1 MTVQTFK
8 AKLIDNEI
16 RDYVKSIEIEYEGVT
31 YFADLRY
38 GVHDGYELRFHDAD
52 GKSISD
58 PDWVDNYDNG
68 QRSIEGDLDE
78 QTGTYRLIKEEQVIV
93 TTDWAEQ

>member
-1 MTVQTFK
+1 
-8 AKLIDNEI
+8 
-16 RDYVKSIEIEYEGVT
+16 
-31 YFADLRY
+31 
-38 GVHDGYELRFHDAD
+38 LRFHDAD

-78 QTGTYRLIKEEQVIV
+78 QTGTYRLVKEGQVIV